1 MTDSPCSS
9 QFIPLDKPSQG
20 TRVAVLYFDSD
31 APHIDILECAT
42 RRLNA
47 ALGLSEVLQS
57 LEEPSANIIKNI
69 GIGSHILIC
78 DAMCLIDKVQNQ
90 VQPKA

>member
-1 MTDSPCSS
+1 MSYVMTDSQSS
-9 QFIPLDKPSQG
+9 SRFIPLDSLSQG
-20 TRVAVLYFDSD
+20 TRFAVLYFYSH
-31 APHIDILECAT
+31 APNLDVLDCAT

-69 GIGSHILIC
+69 SIGSYILYQQC
-78 DAMCLIDKVQNQ
+78 DVFNW
-90 VQPKA
+90 